1 MAAQE
6 TGLIVLGVIAG
17 IICIGGLTTVCYV
30 WNRLTKSAWHVK
42 NKPAEGA
49 NSRVVPVIDEEAPPA
64 YQNIDQSQNNGGLP
78 SKDGTLYATPVT
90 SVPIVEAVPI

>member
-1 MAAQE
+1 ME
-6 TGLIVLGVIAG
+6 TALIVLVVIAG
-17 IICIGGLTTVCYV
+17 IICIGGLGTVCYV

-49 NSRVVPVIDEEAPPA
+49 NSRVVPLDVPLDEEAPPA
-64 YQNIDQSQNNGGLP
+64 YQYIDQSQNNGGLP